1 MTMDPDTPLRLNL
14 SLGEENVELRKFFED
29 SVDAIKPVKVAIQT
43 SVIRDPETGRWS
55 SISTEVNYNQKLN
68 QEARE
73 DEHNYYKQQNDAMKS
88 QSKDSNKKT
97 MINPDGTINTPE
109 FMKASK
115 QYKNKASYK

>member
-1 MTMDPDTPLRLNL
+1 
-14 SLGEENVELRKFFED
+14 LGLAFFGLTSKVAPQFRKAVFKQIHEICFHGQGGYDWHTVYNMPIWLRKFTFNE
-29 SVDAIKPVKVAIQT
+29 I
-43 SVIRDPETGRWS
+43 
-55 SISTEVNYNQKLN
+55 N
-68 QEARE
+68 
-73 DEHNYYKQQNDAMKS
+73 NYYKQQNDAMKS